1 MLTNLCCMD
10 FTPRQIEIIQAATKL
25 IGEKG
30 IQNMTTKHL
39 AEEIGFSEPA
49 LYRHFKGKT
58 EILVSVLEYFREQMR
73 NSLAPLLQQQKTG
86 MDKIKQIVEF
96 QFELFTK
103 NPAIIMVIFAETS
116 FQYDK
121 LLSSTVNRL
130 LIQKKQMVSRII
142 EEGMKD
148 GSIRADVDAEQL
160 MSIILGSMRFT
171 VLQWRMSKF
180 GFDLNKAGLNLCN
193 ALNLLLKS
201 N

>member
-1 MLTNLCCMD
+1 MD

-171 VLQWRMSKF
+171 VLQWRMSTF

-193 ALNLLLKS
+193 ALNLLLT
-201 N
+201 

>member
-1 MLTNLCCMD
+1 MD
-10 FTPRQIEIIQAATKL
+10 FSPRQIEIIQAATKL

-58 EILVSVLEYFREQMR
+58 EILVSVLEYFREKMR

-86 MDKIKQIVEF
+86 MDKIKQIIEF

-142 EEGMKD
+142 DEGMED
-148 GSIRADVDAEQL
+148 GSIRADVDTEQL

-180 GFDLNKAGLNLCN
+180 EFDLNKAGLNLCN

>member
-1 MLTNLCCMD
+1 MD

-39 AEEIGFSEPA
+39 AEEVGFSEPA

-58 EILVSVLEYFREQMR
+58 EILVSVLEFFRKQMR
-73 NSLAPLLQQQKTG
+73 ESLQPLLAQHETG
-86 MDKIKQIVEF
+86 LAKIKQLVEF
-96 QFELFTK
+96 QFNLFTQ

-116 FQYDK
+116 FQYDQ
-121 LLSSTVNRL
+121 LLSSTVNKL
-130 LIQKKQMVSRII
+130 LFQKKQMVVKII
-142 EEGMKD
+142 EEGIED
-148 GSIRADVDAEQL
+148 GSVRKDVDVEQL

-180 GFDLNKAGLNLCN
+180 QFDLKTKGVALCN
-193 ALNLLLKS
+193 AINLLIK
-201 N
+201 NE